1 MDAAIV
7 LFFQIDALDF
17 RGKSGKFVKAFF
29 KGLEILN
36 SRLRPA
42 FARYDAED
50 ARRIRQGAFQGDAA
64 LDIVES
70 NQFALAADEGVMS
83 FLGLMTY
90 SGKYSLRNSFFCKSL
105 T

>member
-83 FLGLMTY
+83 FLGAHDVFREVFLAEQ
-90 SGKYSLRNSFFCKSL
+90 FFL
-105 T
+105 

>member
-83 FLGLMTY
+83 FLGAQDLFREVF
-90 SGKYSLRNSFFCKSL
+90 LAEQFFL
-105 T
+105 